1 MERKA
6 WKAILNFL
14 ILSILIGLFLMLVAG
29 F

>member
-14 ILSILIGLFLMLVAG
+14 ILSIMTGLFLMLVAG

>member
-6 WKAILNFL
+6 WKAIMNFL
-14 ILSILIGLFLMLVAG
+14 ILGIMTGLFLMLVAG